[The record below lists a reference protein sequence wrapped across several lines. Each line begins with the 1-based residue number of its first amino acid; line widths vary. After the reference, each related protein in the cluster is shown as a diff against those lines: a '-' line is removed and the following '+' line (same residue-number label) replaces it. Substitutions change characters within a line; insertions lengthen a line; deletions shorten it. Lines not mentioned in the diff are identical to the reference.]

1 MTKTDR
7 DIVISTRTR
16 LARSLADLP
25 FPSKMKDDQEVAL
38 VKRIEARANANADFT
53 VYLMRDLAP
62 IERQIL
68 IERHLAS
75 PELAGKPNAALLL
88 SKDERISLLVGEED
102 HLRIQCIVPGLSIE
116 DTDTQ
121 TRALDALLSAEGYAF
136 DERLGYLT
144 SCPTNV
150 GTGMRASVMMHLN
163 ALTMAGQM
171 KSLIEMAGK
180 FGFTIRGYYGEG
192 SEAAGDM
199 YQLSNQVTLGVSEDE
214 IMTGLLRL
222 VRSILSKE
230 RAMRDTLLNNDK
242 GLLVDRLHR
251 SLGILKYA
259 RRVNTAEL
267 MQRLG
272 DVRLGLSLNL
282 FDGVSFD
289 EIESLIT
296 RCQPASIESQLGSDT
311 TPELRD
317 ETRAKIVRATL
328 KNCHT

>member
-1 MTKTDR
+1 MIKSDR

-25 FPSKMKDDQEVAL
+25 FPSKMSAEQEIAL
-38 VKRIEARANANADFT
+38 VDRIERRANAKDDFS
-53 VYLMRDLAP
+53 VYRMRDLAP
-62 IERQIL
+62 VERQIL

-75 PELAGKPNAALLL
+75 PELAVKPNAALLL

-102 HLRIQCIVPGLSIE
+102 HLRMQCIVPGLSIE
-116 DTDTQ
+116 ETDTK

-136 DERLGYLT
+136 DQRLGYLT

-150 GTGMRASVMMHLN
+150 GTGMRASVMMHLY

-180 FGFTIRGYYGEG
+180 FGFAIRGYYGEG
-192 SEAAGDM
+192 SEAAGNM
-199 YQLSNQVTLGVSEDE
+199 YQLSNQVTLGLSEDE
-214 IMTGLLRL
+214 IMNSLLRL
-222 VRSILSKE
+222 VRSILGKE
-230 RAMRDTLLNNDK
+230 RAMRDTLLHNDK

-282 FDGVSFD
+282 FDGVGYD

-296 RCQPASIESQLGSDT
+296 SCQPASIESQLGSDT

-317 ETRAKIVRATL
+317 ETRARVVRAAL